1 MKQNQYQGERDI
13 ITIWSYI
20 KSSKKFYLQSARHFI
35 NQTLRNILYKDI
47 NGICPKF
54 NEYDKAK
61 KKLQLIL
68 SSSQIMRFTIPLVKI
83 KKKLVKLTIDTLLL
97 NRFCIH
103 CLLHFRCKSC

>member
-1 MKQNQYQGERDI
+1 MARNV
-13 ITIWSYI
+13 
-20 KSSKKFYLQSARHFI
+20 KKNYVTVTFSLVLILLHGHFI
-35 NQTLRNILYKDI
+35 NHTLRNILYTDI

-83 KKKLVKLTIDTLLL
+83 KKFFGFYKL
-97 NRFCIH
+97 C
-103 CLLHFRCKSC
+103 

>member
-35 NQTLRNILYKDI
+35 NHTLRNILYKDI
-47 NGICPKF
+47 NAICPKF

-61 KKLQLIL
+61 K
-68 SSSQIMRFTIPLVKI
+68 
-83 KKKLVKLTIDTLLL
+83 
-97 NRFCIH
+97 NYN
-103 CLLHFRCKSC
+103 